1 MTLPLTH
8 WQLHAASL
16 PDRLLD
22 DASTPSFSLPG
33 ADALDAFADLLSTDA
48 DNEPAGEK
56 RDETFAPFALPGMI
70 DEDIPGEVSLSREID
85 FGALHGDRALLT
97 LDHITGSGD
106 ILLDGERIA
115 CFGGDPVESSS
126 AAHAMTASPCML
138 CVDLT
143 DALRLG
149 RRQTLTLRFSG
160 QRPAG
165 VPGPVFLHT
174 SSHAFLS
181 CISLS
186 PDARRRSI
194 SLRARVQAH
203 RNGAYL
209 LRAQAIPAQP
219 GAPVEAARETA
230 LELRQGEPQ
239 EAQLCLEMHADVF
252 VPGKPYAAPAI
263 KIQLLLKPDHGK
275 PILCDEALLLCGY
288 PGKAPRAFLA
298 LDQAACSSDPD
309 ALIGFLR
316 SLNLCSVSFPA
327 LPIDRMM
334 RALCRAGISVLLP
347 DSEAVRALS
356 SRYPNAA
363 FGREVPQ
370 ALPPEA
376 AAWQLCGSIAFPRT
390 LDRTLTTQDM
400 LLDAAG
406 RHIDAQDARIR
417 DVLAWLRTVQIR
429 LHAEAARQQR
439 YAGALCTAHE
449 AKQPDIA
456 DALRTAFAPVHLSAL
471 PLCGAWWTGTRFSAA
486 LESFWTDGK
495 PVLARC
501 VLEDEEGTEL
511 ARLEKELAKP
521 GFSGVIEAALPDHP
535 CVLTLQCALLRGEE
549 TLEQNTLPI
558 YVGEL
563 GPLEAAFM

>member
-8 WQLHAASL
+8 WRLHAASL

-22 DASTPSFSLPG
+22 DAPTPSFSLPG
-33 ADALDAFADLLSTDA
+33 ADALDAFADLLGTDA
-48 DNEPAGEK
+48 GNEPAGEK
-56 RDETFAPFALPGMI
+56 RDEAFAPFALPGMI
-70 DEDIPGEVSLSREID
+70 DEDIQDDVALSREID

-97 LDHITGSGD
+97 LDHIVGSGD
-106 ILLDGERIA
+106 ILLDKETVA
-115 CFGGDPVESSS
+115 SFGGDPIETS
-126 AAHAMTASPCML
+126 AVAHVMTASPCML

-143 DALRLG
+143 DALHLG
-149 RRQTLTLRFSG
+149 RRQTLTLRFSR

-165 VPGPVFLHT
+165 IPGPIFLHT

-186 PDARRRSI
+186 PDAHRRSI
-194 SLRARVQAH
+194 SLRARAQAH

-209 LRAQAIPAQP
+209 LRAQAIPARP
-219 GAPVEAARETA
+219 GAQAEPARETG

-239 EAQLCLEMHADVF
+239 EVKLCLEMRADAF

-263 KIQLLLKPDHGK
+263 KIQLLLKPDRGG

-298 LDQAACSSDPD
+298 LDRADCSGDPD

-316 SLNLCSVSFPA
+316 SLNLSCVSFPA
-327 LPIDRMM
+327 LPVDRMM

-347 DSEAVRALS
+347 DNEAVRPLS

-363 FGREVPQ
+363 FGCEVPK
-370 ALPPEA
+370 ALLPEA
-376 AAWQLCGSIAFPRT
+376 AAWQLCGSIAFPRI
-390 LDRTLTTQDM
+390 LDHTLTAQDM

-417 DVLAWLRTVQIR
+417 DVLAWLRAVQIR

-439 YAGALCTAHE
+439 YAGALCTAQE

-471 PLCGAWWTGTRFSAA
+471 PLCGAWWTGTGKARLYRGYRGAAARSSLRADAA
-486 LESFWTDGK
+486 LRIA
-495 PVLARC
+495 ARRRH
-501 VLEDEEGTEL
+501 
-511 ARLEKELAKP
+511 ARAEHPAYICRRARPARGSIYVMIHKKAA
-521 GFSGVIEAALPDHP
+521 SGRPRVRT
-535 CVLTLQCALLRGEE
+535 TLQS
-549 TLEQNTLPI
+549 
-558 YVGEL
+558 
-563 GPLEAAFM
+563 